1 MKISRI
7 KLANI
12 LGHQALEITPGKV
25 NIAKGKNG
33 AGKTSILTAIHAALR
48 GGSAAEA
55 TLLRNGEAKGEI
67 VLVLDDGTEITKT
80 VTDEGSKTK
89 ITGQSKPA
97 SFLDE
102 IRDVVSVNPVQ
113 FLMADDKTRVRLLL
127 ETLNL
132 QFTSEEVS
140 ATGAAP
146 PVPGNLNLE
155 QLDALRKNI
164 YDDRTGVNG
173 QVKKAKSTVEQLLR
187 SLPEVP
193 AEVSAEA
200 LAELQTKRD
209 GMQARR
215 TQYFAEIE
223 RERQEK
229 IAAVHA
235 ECDAKKTELQAKF
248 EATYNPLSVQVTAMQ
263 IALQNSAA
271 REQQVSIIKA
281 NDSEADA
288 LQEVADGLTATLT
301 AIDQL
306 KERKM
311 DNLPIPNLLIKDG
324 KIYVDGVAWEHVN
337 GARKMA
343 FILSVAR
350 LRAGALSVVCVD
362 GLECLDDTTF
372 AYFEQAAAAY
382 PELQFFC
389 TRVGTGELTISTN

>member
-7 KLANI
+7 KLTNI
-12 LGHQALEITPGKV
+12 LGHESLEITPGKV
-25 NIAKGKNG
+25 NVLKGKNG
-33 AGKTSILTAIHAALR
+33 SGKTSVLTAINAALR

-55 TLLRNGEAKGEI
+55 TLVRHGVPSGGEI
-67 VLVLDDGTEITKT
+67 VLVLDDGTQITKT
-80 VTDEGSKTK
+80 VTNDGSKTK

-102 IRDVVSVNPVQ
+102 IRDIVSVNPVQ
-113 FLMADDKTRVRLLL
+113 FLTADDKTRVRLLL

-132 QFTSEEVS
+132 QFTAAEIA
-140 ATGAAP
+140 ATGAVVNSDA
-146 PVPGNLNLE
+146 LNLE
-155 QLDALRKNI
+155 QLDALRKKV

-209 GMQARR
+209 GMQAKR
-215 TQYFAEIE
+215 TQYFAELE
-223 RERQEK
+223 QEK
-229 IAAVHA
+229 SERIAAIHA
-235 ECDAKKTELQAKF
+235 EYDAKKTELQAKF
-248 EATYNPLSVQVTAMQ
+248 EATYNPLSAQVTEMQ

-271 REQQVSIIKA
+271 RAQQLNIIKA

-288 LQEVADGLTATLT
+288 LQEVADSLSATLT

-306 KERKM
+306 KDRKM

-324 KIYVDGVAWEHVN
+324 KIYVEGVAWEHVH
-337 GARKMA
+337 GARKMQ

-350 LRAGALSVVCVD
+350 LRAGSLSVVCVD

-372 AYFEQAAAAY
+372 AYFEKAAAAY